1 MEEFVRGNVGKRGAG
16 GDVDRRGIGV
26 LHASAAAVRRFPD
39 VKDKRVIRI
48 GRAVHQFYF
57 VRADFAERG
66 LEVVFFVI
74 VAVDYNMDGRGKV
87 VKREFL
93 KVRNFN
99 WSRRKSIK
107 GWSLYREQ
115 PSTARR
121 LEEHTRGGS
130 DNPFRGD
137 IMKRENI

>member
-1 MEEFVRGNVGKRGAG
+1 MEEFVRGNVGKRSAG
-16 GDVDRRGIGV
+16 GNVDRRGIGV
-26 LHASAAAVRRFPD
+26 LHASTAAVRRFPD

-66 LEVVFFVI
+66 LDVVFFVI
-74 VAVDYNMDGRGKV
+74 VAMDYNMDGRGEV

-99 WSRRKSIK
+99 WPIRKSIK

-115 PSTARR
+115 PDAAHR
-121 LEEHTRGGS
+121 LEKHS
-130 DNPFRGD
+130 
-137 IMKRENI
+137 